1 MIRSLFDSR
10 RKRGFFALQLLC
22 SLLFQQSTWLW
33 TVFSWPVLMGML
45 LSSLIYA
52 LVMQSFFAGA
62 LHRHTVVRE
71 QQTLTLPMSLPLVR
85 ERVWQELQARYGRR
99 ARVQDE
105 CHFEVRTAWSVKS
118 WGERLSVELAEAGGE
133 ATMVHLCSQPLCR
146 LTLMDWGKNRDNVDN
161 LLRALAQRGQS
172 GW

>member
-10 RKRGFFALQLLC
+10 RKRGFFVLQLLC

-33 TVFSWPVLMGML
+33 TVFSWPVLMDML
-45 LSSLIYA
+45 LFSLIYA
-52 LVMQSFFAGA
+52 FVMQSFFAGV
-62 LHRHTVVRE
+62 LNRHTVVRE
-71 QQTLTLPMSLPLVR
+71 QQTLTLPMALPLVR

-105 CHFEVRTAWSVKS
+105 CHFEVRTACSVKS

-133 ATMVHLCSQPLCR
+133 ATLVHLDSQPLCR
-146 LTLMDWGKNRDNVDN
+146 LTLMDWGKNRDNIDGLV
-161 LLRALAQRGQS
+161 RALAQK
-172 GW
+172 

>member
-33 TVFSWPVLMGML
+33 TVFSWPVLMGIL

-52 LVMQSFFAGA
+52 LVMQGFFADTFDRNA
-62 LHRHTVVRE
+62 VERV
-71 QQTLTLPMSLPLVR
+71 QQTLILPMALPLAR

-99 ARVQDE
+99 ARVQGE

-118 WGERLSVELAEAGGE
+118 WGERLSVDLAEACGE
-133 ATMVHLCSQPLCR
+133 ATRVHLCSQPRLR
-146 LTLMDWGKNRDNVDN
+146 LTLIDWGKNRDNVDN
-161 LLRALAQRGQS
+161 LLRALAQRGKS
-172 GW
+172 GL

>member
-10 RKRGFFALQLLC
+10 RKRGFFVLQLLC

-33 TVFSWPVLMGML
+33 TVFSWPVLMDML
-45 LSSLIYA
+45 LFSLIYA
-52 LVMQSFFAGA
+52 FVMQGFFAGV

-71 QQTLTLPMSLPLVR
+71 QQTLTLPMALPLVR

-118 WGERLSVELAEAGGE
+118 WGERLSVELAEAGGA
-133 ATMVHLCSQPLCR
+133 ATRVDLGSQSLCR
-146 LTLMDWGKNRDNVDN
+146 FTLMDWGKNRDNVGG
-161 LLRALAQRGQS
+161 LVRVLVQRGKS
-172 GW
+172 GL